1 MTASG
6 ASIRVRA
13 PGRPAA
19 DYEVRVERGALER
32 LGELCVQTAPA
43 HLYAVI
49 ADTRVAELYGQAA
62 VRSLERAGAEAVLA
76 PFPAGEWNKTR
87 EEWARLTDRLLREG
101 VGRDAAVVALGG
113 GVTGDLAG
121 FVAASY
127 MRGLPV
133 VQVPTSL
140 LAMVD
145 SAVGGKVGVD
155 TPAGKNLVGAFHHPR
170 LAVVDPEL
178 LLTLAPHQ
186 RWAGLAEVV
195 KTAAI
200 RDADFFAWL
209 ESVAEDLRNG
219 EEGALEEAVVRSVR
233 HKAEVV
239 TADPAEAGLREILN
253 FGHTV
258 AHALELLAGYE
269 LLHGEAVAAGMRA
282 EARLGER
289 LGVTDAG
296 TTGRIVALLDACG
309 LRGRPEEERAAGAV
323 WRAARH
329 DKKARAGRVRCVLL
343 RRVGEVAPAAA
354 DRWAHPVPPDLG
366 EDWFRAALSEG
377 GPDPVYPRV
386 SEG

>member
-1 MTASG
+1 MTDSG
-6 ASIRVRA
+6 ASIRVRV
-13 PGRPAA
+13 PGRAEE
-19 DYEVRVERGALER
+19 DYAVTVESGALGR
-32 LGELCVQTAPA
+32 LGELCVEAAPA
-43 HLYAVI
+43 HVYAVI
-49 ADTRVAELYGQAA
+49 ADSRVAELYGQTA
-62 VRSLERAGAEAVLA
+62 VTSLGEAGAEAVLA

-87 EEWARLTDRLLREG
+87 EEWARLSDRLLHDG

-133 VQVPTSL
+133 IQVPTSL

-170 LAVVDPEL
+170 LVVVDPEL
-178 LLTLAPHQ
+178 LRTLPPHQ

-195 KTAAI
+195 KTAVI
-200 RDADFFAWL
+200 RDPDFFEWL
-209 ESVAEDLRNG
+209 QVAAEDLRRG
-219 EEGALEEAVVRSVR
+219 EEEALEEAVVRSVR

-239 TADPAEAGLREILN
+239 AADPAEAGLRETLN

-289 LGVTDAG
+289 LGVTEQG
-296 TTGRIVALLDACG
+296 TTARIVDLLDACG
-309 LRGRPEEERAAGAV
+309 LRGRPEEERRAPAV

-343 RRVGEVAPAAA
+343 RRIGQVEPAEEGG
-354 DRWAHPVPPDLG
+354 WAHTIPPELG
-366 EDWFRAALSEG
+366 EDWFRAALSDG
-377 GPDPVYPRV
+377 GPDPVFPRA